1 MRVKLRKIVAALL
14 ATVTAASLCGGCEV
28 NREKK
33 KNGELTVIRI
43 GTHAQSEDDP
53 YWVDEITGTSNMNAD
68 RKKAAIAA
76 LTKVEEELG
85 VKLEFLQYSSDL
97 QQLLLQTVL
106 AGDPYC
112 ELAILWGGCQGNIL
126 SQNVLQPLDDY
137 AYIFHDDPDGAW
149 ILPQKTFGHYYLMN
163 RDLLYTNTWPIVY
176 NISMIEEVPALKEAD
191 GTTLYPSEMYYRG
204 EWTWSNFK
212 DYLAKIKNYYSGKK
226 AASGKDI
233 AVFNTNYTFFGQY
246 ALHSVGAGVFDG
258 EAMKFAT
265 EEAIE
270 ACEYVDE
277 LMTAELVTCS
287 TASKNS
293 ANSGWLT
300 ASEAFQNGETVFT
313 NCARWKMGSA
323 SSILA
328 SRGESM
334 AVIPFPY
341 PDGTDQNDPNY
352 RHLNPMAD
360 SVGLLRGIDKETSK
374 LALEAYKL
382 YKVEYY
388 KTMAGVDSIE
398 DYMVE
403 QADDEA
409 LNFGIDIF
417 HPEIGEQNLQIWIE
431 FGKEPANEYS
441 ESCGVMW
448 TWSDILGKS
457 VYGIDGYP
465 KYRTAVAANKASI
478 FKKHDDISAA
488 LNKDNAVDSVK
499 PSLSKKETIAV
510 AVGTDPKKIEWG
522 KYISAS
528 DNADGEYKADRIKI
542 SYDEEI
548 FKSVGTYEEGVVA
561 SVTDNSGNT
570 GEGKFSVLVYD
581 PNNTETPTLQP
592 KDVTP
597 EIALNTDVSTI
608 KWGDYVEW
616 AKDADGIDISA
627 NITADT
633 GWLDVTVDTEG
644 KEPYPVDLV
653 AKDYA
658 GNSVSATIY
667 VNVKKN

>member
-1 MRVKLRKIVAALL
+1 
-14 ATVTAASLCGGCEV
+14 
-28 NREKK
+28 
-33 KNGELTVIRI
+33 
-43 GTHAQSEDDP
+43 
-53 YWVDEITGTSNMNAD
+53 
-68 RKKAAIAA
+68 
-76 LTKVEEELG
+76 
-85 VKLEFLQYSSDL
+85 
-97 QQLLLQTVL
+97 
-106 AGDPYC
+106 
-112 ELAILWGGCQGNIL
+112 
-126 SQNVLQPLDDY
+126 
-137 AYIFHDDPDGAW
+137 
-149 ILPQKTFGHYYLMN
+149 
-163 RDLLYTNTWPIVY
+163 
-176 NISMIEEVPALKEAD
+176 
-191 GTTLYPSEMYYRG
+191 
-204 EWTWSNFK
+204 
-212 DYLAKIKNYYSGKK
+212 
-226 AASGKDI
+226 
-233 AVFNTNYTFFGQY
+233 
-246 ALHSVGAGVFDG
+246 
-258 EAMKFAT
+258 
-265 EEAIE
+265 
-270 ACEYVDE
+270 
-277 LMTAELVTCS
+277 
-287 TASKNS
+287 
-293 ANSGWLT
+293 
-300 ASEAFQNGETVFT
+300 
-313 NCARWKMGSA
+313 
-323 SSILA
+323 
-328 SRGESM
+328 M